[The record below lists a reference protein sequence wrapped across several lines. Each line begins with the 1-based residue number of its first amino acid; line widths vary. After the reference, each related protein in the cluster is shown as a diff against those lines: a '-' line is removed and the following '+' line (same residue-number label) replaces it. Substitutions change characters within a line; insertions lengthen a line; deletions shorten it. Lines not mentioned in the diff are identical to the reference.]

1 MQIDSLGCKEM
12 VVKPAVGASGKDTY
26 RVMVDSKADLENILR
41 LSTKQELLVQV
52 CDGMVETV

>member
-26 RVMVDSKADLENILR
+26 RVKIDSKADLENIVR
-41 LSTKQELLVQV
+41 LLKKQELLVQV
-52 CDGMVETV
+52 SDGTVETA